1 MNINDISTQL
11 LYTTVPIFTE
21 TQNHD
26 ISIGTGFIFSV
37 REGEDGS
44 IPLLITSNHIFKDAI
59 NGYFELH
66 IGENGK
72 PTNKTVR
79 VQFDKCVIEGN
90 KLGNLDAIAIPL
102 ASALLSLQK
111 QGINVFFRAV
121 DQNMIPSLESQ
132 QNFAAIEE
140 VTFIGYPSGIYDDKN
155 KLPITRRGVTAT
167 PIWNNFDGKDEFLVD
182 GGVFPGSSGSP
193 VFIFNQ
199 GSFSAPNGIVLGN
212 RLLFVGIISTT
223 LSHVNQTEKDYLNL
237 GKVINGR
244 AIIRELE
251 LFVNKIKQQ

>member
-11 LYTTVPIFTE
+11 LYTTVPVFTE
-21 TQNHD
+21 NKNHST
-26 ISIGTGFIFSV
+26 SIGTGFIFSV
-37 REGEDGS
+37 REGNDGS
-44 IPLLITSNHIFKDAI
+44 IPLLITSSHILKDAI

-66 IGENGK
+66 LEENGK

-79 VQFDKCVIEGN
+79 VQFDKSVIDCE
-90 KLGNLDAIAIPL
+90 KLGSLDAIALPL
-102 ASALLSLQK
+102 APALLSLQNH
-111 QGINVFFRAV
+111 GINIFFRSV
-121 DQNMIPSLESQ
+121 DQNMISSLESQ
-132 QNFAAIEE
+132 QNLAAIEE
-140 VTFIGYPSGIYDDKN
+140 VTFIGYPSGVYDDKN

-167 PIWNNFDGKDEFLVD
+167 PIWNNFDGKEEFLVD

-199 GSFSAPNGIVLGN
+199 GTFSAPNGIVLGN
-212 RLLFVGIISTT
+212 RLLFVGMISKT
-223 LSHVNQTEKDYLNL
+223 LSHVNQSEKDYLNL